1 MVLGICWDDWLVGV
15 WGQSCV
21 GWSIE
26 ANWGK
31 SMTEFRFG
39 LENNIWQAYYVINY
53 CIPMDLSTHWEHVFF
68 YDDVVYPIAHVC
80 RGLQPPAM
88 WTKRRNAPETI
99 VGFARLWRIH
109 AWRILE
115 IENWSWIN
123 DTSKINQETSLTLGW
138 EWHQSRHP
146 DGIHYVRYLGWLLQG
161 YSTFMMVLSVAFTFL
176 GRAPIDVYWTISR
189 WTVEYSDIFQV
200 PHYWKVTM
208 GYFELGTSYLINGHF
223 KEPKL
228 EVPTI

>member
-1 MVLGICWDDWLVGV
+1 M
-15 WGQSCV
+15 
-21 GWSIE
+21 
-26 ANWGK
+26 
-31 SMTEFRFG
+31 
-39 LENNIWQAYYVINY
+39 
-53 CIPMDLSTHWEHVFF
+53 FF
-68 YDDVVYPIAHVC
+68 FNDDVVYPIAHVC

-88 WTKRRNAPETI
+88 WTNRCNAPETI

-176 GRAPIDVYWTISR
+176 GRAPIEVYWAISR
-189 WTVEYSDIFQV
+189 WTVEYFWHIPSSTLLKSDHGIFRTWNIIFDQW
-200 PHYWKVTM
+200 P
-208 GYFELGTSYLINGHF
+208 FQGT
-223 KEPKL
+223 
-228 EVPTI
+228 